1 MEIGAVAGLV
11 RATKDEFL
19 MRDSH
24 VLAHGMNFQSLF
36 KNIQGARAS
45 WLAKDATV
53 LA

>member
-1 MEIGAVAGLV
+1 
-11 RATKDEFL
+11 

-24 VLAHGMNFQSLF
+24 VTPDEV
-36 KNIQGARAS
+36 NIKSFVQGARAS